1 VVVKTIQAR
10 KAGEKMRMMWKWT
23 CIMGA
28 RIRPKRWK
36 GSRTTGCFDA
46 VLLLSSLLY
55 QLGEALGPI
64 DAAVG
69 HSHSCGDP
77 TTVGAKCGGAM
88 RATARC
94 ADAAPRL
101 LSNKVLLRLRRTASI
116 KPVRANYRSV

>member
-1 VVVKTIQAR
+1 VVVRTVQAR
-10 KAGEKMRMMWKWT
+10 KAEEKMRMMARWA
-23 CIMGA
+23 CLMGP
-28 RIRPKRWK
+28 RIERKQWRE
-36 GSRTTGCFDA
+36 SRTTGCVVA

-55 QLGEALGPI
+55 QSARTLGTI
-64 DAAVG
+64 NAAVG
-69 HSHSCGDP
+69 QHRQWRNL

-101 LSNKVLLRLRRTASI
+101 LSNKVLLKLRTTASI